1 VLEAAR
7 REQVRR
13 VVLASS
19 CAVYG
24 NQSGPLS
31 EAATS
36 RPVSPYAA
44 SKLAMEDLARLYHS
58 AFGVETVCL
67 RLFNVYGPRQSAA
80 SAYAAVIPLFIQQT
94 VAGRAVTIHGDGHQS
109 RDFVYVDDVVQSVR
123 LASTAAAAGGIL
135 NIGQGKSITILQL
148 VETLRQLLPGTTPAF
163 GPPRP
168 GDVQESAADIGRA
181 AESLGYRPA
190 WDLHK
195 GLSATV
201 EWTRAS
207 GSTATA

>member
-1 VLEAAR
+1 
-7 REQVRR
+7 
-13 VVLASS
+13 
-19 CAVYG
+19 
-24 NQSGPLS
+24 
-31 EAATS
+31 
-36 RPVSPYAA
+36 
-44 SKLAMEDLARLYHS
+44 MEDLARLYHS
-58 AFGVETVCL
+58 VFGLETVCL
-67 RLFNVYGPRQSAA
+67 RLFNVYGPRQTAA
-80 SAYAAVIPLFIQQT
+80 SAYAAVIPLFIRET
-94 VAGRAVTIHGDGHQS
+94 LTGRAVTIHGDGHQS
-109 RDFVYVDDVVQSVR
+109 RDFVYVDDVVQAVR
-123 LASTAAAAGGIL
+123 LASTAAEAGGIL